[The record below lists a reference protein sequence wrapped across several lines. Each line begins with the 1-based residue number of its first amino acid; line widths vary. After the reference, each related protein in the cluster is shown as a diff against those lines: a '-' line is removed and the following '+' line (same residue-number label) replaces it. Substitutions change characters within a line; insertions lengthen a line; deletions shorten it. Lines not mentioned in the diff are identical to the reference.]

1 MSSRTK
7 RNLWAQ
13 LASIAKHSYNTLSV
27 MRGTGRTQ
35 ESRPGAKLDVRLLPG
50 STNDWRQAQIHLLGL
65 SVTVALS
72 ATSRFQSLF
81 KAWFVWIK
89 GHNTF
94 TRDAYFCIEFE
105 RSALEAAERQQLSK
119 EARVLHF
126 DRLESVWVI
135 VRCQEEDEGSPFLC
149 KQQLLCTFY
158 LTYIRVPCMAG

>member
-65 SVTVALS
+65 SVT
-72 ATSRFQSLF
+72 
-81 KAWFVWIK
+81 

-126 DRLESVWVI
+126 DRLESV
-135 VRCQEEDEGSPFLC
+135 
-149 KQQLLCTFY
+149 
-158 LTYIRVPCMAG
+158 